1 MSFNV
6 LVKFWLS
13 FVLFVRLCQCHGLTL
28 LPPEVLDG
36 GGGRCHLR
44 VVRVILVSYTGHRAR
59 FASRTYSSDILVSVC
74 TPSMYSHG
82 IKKRPFLTYVE
93 MCFYHIILECPY
105 EGVSFVFADKFT
117 NILTILLDKC
127 TTIDFCTM
135 Q

>member
-1 MSFNV
+1 MDFSELLHGF
-6 LVKFWLS
+6 VKIDTEIYL
-13 FVLFVRLCQCHGLTL
+13 
-28 LPPEVLDG
+28 
-36 GGGRCHLR
+36 
-44 VVRVILVSYTGHRAR
+44 
-59 FASRTYSSDILVSVC
+59 
-74 TPSMYSHG
+74 YSHG

>member
-1 MSFNV
+1 MAFKIFFLPV
-6 LVKFWLS
+6 PVP
-13 FVLFVRLCQCHGLTL
+13 VLFCK
-28 LPPEVLDG
+28 
-36 GGGRCHLR
+36 
-44 VVRVILVSYTGHRAR
+44 
-59 FASRTYSSDILVSVC
+59 
-74 TPSMYSHG
+74 YSHG

>member
-1 MSFNV
+1 MRNILHTCCLLSLSRLEV
-6 LVKFWLS
+6 VKKKK
-13 FVLFVRLCQCHGLTL
+13 
-28 LPPEVLDG
+28 EE
-36 GGGRCHLR
+36 
-44 VVRVILVSYTGHRAR
+44 
-59 FASRTYSSDILVSVC
+59 
-74 TPSMYSHG
+74 YSHG